1 MCGRP
6 YLDTMHMDCANL
18 IMWYLSI
25 WWFDSETRNTVVIDR
40 IPRSFSMICNK
51 WINAYNARTNWCKW
65 WRNKMMHVMQEWF
78 FFFFFVHRWSLQS
91 SSLIKSWVQNR
102 VSTMICESRFFI
114 LLAKTFE
121 TILYTTLP
129 KLIGLYTEM
138 SCGLFFF
145 GIKAMCV

>member
-1 MCGRP
+1 MQ
-6 YLDTMHMDCANL
+6 
-18 IMWYLSI
+18 
-25 WWFDSETRNTVVIDR
+25 EQIDA
-40 IPRSFSMICNK
+40 SDEWTK
-51 WINAYNARTNWCKW
+51 WCMWCK
-65 WRNKMMHVMQEWF
+65 NDF
-78 FFFFFVHRWSLQS
+78 FFFFLYIDGHS
-91 SSLIKSWVQNR
+91 SHLQNR

>member
-1 MCGRP
+1 MCGRL
-6 YLDTMHMDCANL
+6 YLDTMHMDRVNL
-18 IMWYLSI
+18 IVWYLLI
-25 WWFDSETRNTVVIDR
+25 WWFDLETGNTVATIR
-40 IPRSFSMICNK
+40 ILRSFLGYAMNELMHTMQVQIDACD
-51 WINAYNARTNWCKW
+51 ARTKWCMWCK
-65 WRNKMMHVMQEWF
+65 NDF
-78 FFFFFVHRWSLQS
+78 FFFLYIDGHS
-91 SSLIKSWVQNR
+91 SHLQNR

>member
-1 MCGRP
+1 MCGWL
-6 YLDTMHMDCANL
+6 YLDTMHVDRANL
-18 IMWYLSI
+18 IIWYLSI
-25 WWFDSETRNTVVIDR
+25 RRSDLETRHTIATIR
-40 IPRSFSMICNK
+40 ISRSFLWYAMNVLI
-51 WINAYNARTNWCKW
+51 
-65 WRNKMMHVMQEWF
+65 HVMQSWF
-78 FFFFFVHRWSLQS
+78 FGVYGWSLQL

-129 KLIGLYTEM
+129 KLIGPYTEM